1 MVLTRKQR
9 QESESET
16 EEKPA
21 TTIATKK
28 TTSKTKKQEQIQE
41 RDDEQNDESDEQY
54 NESNM
59 NQKVEDHEKSDVDT
73 DEETNEHRRN
83 VKQILLDLK
92 QEKLPKGHS
101 QQVGNSLTALIPGY
115 IAPMKLESSS
125 ATTVSLSAL
134 RKEAAQTD
142 KSTKN
147 FVVGQVNASHMIKPV
162 AMPSKFAS
170 FKTGTKKPTDL
181 TAGAGWFHMQ
191 PTVMTD
197 AIKMDL
203 AMIRHRTYLDPKRF
217 YKKSDLVGNV
227 LQVGTVIEGAAEFYS
242 SRLAHKDR
250 RQTLVA
256 EIMADPATADYAKRK
271 FKKMQ
276 KEKSEEGRKTKK
288 LKPNKAMR
296 RGY

>member
-16 EEKPA
+16 EEEAAPPIA
-21 TTIATKK
+21 TTKTKAK
-28 TTSKTKKQEQIQE
+28 PKKQEPIE
-41 RDDEQNDESDEQY
+41 EHDDESEPE
-54 NESNM
+54 NESVV
-59 NQKVEDHEKSDVDT
+59 NQQVDDRGEPDDDET
-73 DEETNEHRRN
+73 DEHKRN

-134 RKEAAQTD
+134 RKEAGRTD

-147 FVVGQVNASHMIKPV
+147 FVVGQVNASHMIKPA

-197 AIKMDL
+197 AIKTDL

-242 SRLAHKDR
+242 SRLANKER
-250 RQTLVA
+250 RQTLTA

-271 FKKMQ
+271 LKKMQ
-276 KEKSEEGRKTKK
+276 QEKSEAGRKTKK
-288 LKPNKAMR
+288 RKPNKAMR

>member
-16 EEKPA
+16 EEEAAPPIA
-21 TTIATKK
+21 TTKTKAK
-28 TTSKTKKQEQIQE
+28 PKKQEPIE
-41 RDDEQNDESDEQY
+41 EHDDESEPE
-54 NESNM
+54 NESVV
-59 NQKVEDHEKSDVDT
+59 NQQVDDRGEPDDDET
-73 DEETNEHRRN
+73 DEHKRN

-134 RKEAAQTD
+134 RKEAARTD

-147 FVVGQVNASHMIKPV
+147 FVVGQVNASHMIKPA

-197 AIKMDL
+197 AIKTDL

-242 SRLAHKDR
+242 SRLANKDR
-250 RQTLVA
+250 RQTLTA

-276 KEKSEEGRKTKK
+276 QEKSEAGRKTKK
-288 LKPNKAMR
+288 RKPNKAMR